1 VGDEA
6 GLMHEPAS
14 ATVLESAE
22 PVRGYAIV
30 RLELALC
37 GLLAAAVLDFEGDGL
52 LALLLLAIF
61 LPIAI
66 VILIASQRSPGVA
79 LNPLVV
85 LLDLASLAVIMALVP
100 ASYAAVQFG
109 ALVLA
114 LAYPLVRGE
123 LRGAIFAA
131 ITAAVLVPV
140 AFLSNPPVENDRLAF
155 YELVFAVAAITGAV
169 FTGRIAASE
178 SLARRRAREL
188 TRRII
193 EAGYEARREVARSL
207 HDGPVQEL
215 VSADMKV
222 TGAMNAAARGDNE
235 RTQMLL
241 DDAREIIERNV
252 NALRNELISLGP
264 VAFDELSFQE
274 AVEQCAPAWGRRYD
288 VEVRTHLAP
297 LDMPNELCGAL
308 FGIAQEAV
316 ANAGRH
322 AEAQRVSLTLTT
334 DNGFVELRIV
344 DDGKG
349 FGDVSPL
356 GAREPGHLGLASMR
370 ERAEIV
376 GGQLVID
383 SSGDGTEVRVV
394 LPASRVA

>member
-1 VGDEA
+1 
-6 GLMHEPAS
+6 MHDPS
-14 ATVLESAE
+14 SFTPLESVE
-22 PVRGYAIV
+22 PVRGYAMV
-30 RLELALC
+30 RVELALC
-37 GLLAAAVLDFEGDGL
+37 GLLAAALLDFEHSGR

-61 LPIAI
+61 LPIALG
-66 VILIASQRSPGVA
+66 ILYFSQRSPEVA
-79 LNPLVV
+79 LNPLVAGV
-85 LLDLASLAVIMALVP
+85 DLVSLAVIMALVP
-100 ASYAAVQFG
+100 ASYAAVQFC

-123 LRGAIFAA
+123 LRGALFAA
-131 ITAAVLVPV
+131 VTVAVLVPV
-140 AFLSNPPVENDRLAF
+140 AFLADPPVSNDRLIF
-155 YELVFAVAAITGAV
+155 YELVFAVAAITGAI

-193 EAGYEARREVARSL
+193 EAGYEARRDVAESL

-215 VSADMKV
+215 VSADMKI
-222 TGAMNAAARGDNE
+222 TGAMNAAARGDHE

-241 DDAREIIERNV
+241 DDARDIIERNV
-252 NALRNELISLGP
+252 NALRNELIALGP

-288 VEVRTHLAP
+288 IEVHAHMAQ
-297 LDMPNELCGAL
+297 LDMPNEMCGAL

-322 AEAQRVSLTLTT
+322 AEAGRVDLTLSAR
-334 DNGFVELRIV
+334 NGFVELSIV
-344 DDGKG
+344 DDGRG
-349 FGDVSPL
+349 FGDISPL

-370 ERAEIV
+370 ERAAIV
-376 GGQLVID
+376 GGRLAID
-383 SSGDGTEVRVV
+383 SSDGGTTVRVM
-394 LPASRVA
+394 LPASRVS